1 MNSCPTCG
9 ATYDDVI
16 RICPKDGTVLESSPE
31 ARDPRIGEVLDGKYR
46 LDARLGQG
54 GMGAIYRATHLMLDK
69 QVAVKLIKPELV
81 GSPDLVRRFQR
92 EARAAGNLSHPNIA
106 AAYDLGQTADGT
118 LYIAMEL
125 VRGRSLKDVIRETGP
140 LGVDRIIRI
149 LRQIGSALALA
160 HRHGI
165 IHRDLKPH
173 NVMLAEDDGR
183 EVAKLLDFGIAKTF
197 DDASTQLT
205 ATGFVLGTPQYMSPE
220 QAAGRPIDGR
230 SDLYSLGIILYEML
244 TGEVPFNDPSTP
256 ALLVK
261 HLTETPPPPSR
272 RRPDV
277 PIPAALETIALRL
290 LAKDPAD
297 RFQTADELLA
307 ALPAETATAP
317 VVTVPPAM
325 DKTVVLPPPG
335 AARGATPAPAEPTVA
350 MTPPVGTTGDAQT
363 PAPSAVGA
371 APPPADPTAATPVVP
386 ASGPTTPAG
395 ASAPA
400 AAAAGGALAGA
411 ATPPAFRSEASGA
424 VAAAVQPEAAPAA
437 SSPSSASGAGPV
449 AAAATSAPARSRPLT
464 DMLVLVGLMALI
476 VVGGAFAGMRF
487 GLFGGGDSETTTA
500 APDTAAATMADAGD
514 TSMAAG
520 VGEDTMAGAAVDE
533 AAVVSEEG
541 TAGAADAGTPGGA
554 TASSAT
560 SAAATTGTRTA
571 SGAPSSPAPAVARPA
586 AATPASSAPA
596 APARVDSPPAPAA
609 ASAAGAASATQTAAA
624 LPAVPAV
631 GFGCEGAPQVCS
643 ALRAAMADALG
654 RHSLR
659 PVAANASADVRVTAN
674 VSVVDESSEQLFGST
689 FVIRTYSVEFTGET
703 ADGDLVPMPAPT
715 TLTFDAAYAQQK
727 LPQEAQAMST
737 DAAGR
742 VQAYWRSRVGN

>member
-1 MNSCPTCG
+1 
-9 ATYDDVI
+9 
-16 RICPKDGTVLESSPE
+16 
-31 ARDPRIGEVLDGKYR
+31 
-46 LDARLGQG
+46 
-54 GMGAIYRATHLMLDK
+54 
-69 QVAVKLIKPELV
+69 
-81 GSPDLVRRFQR
+81 
-92 EARAAGNLSHPNIA
+92 
-106 AAYDLGQTADGT
+106 
-118 LYIAMEL
+118 
-125 VRGRSLKDVIRETGP
+125 
-140 LGVDRIIRI
+140 
-149 LRQIGSALALA
+149 
-160 HRHGI
+160 
-165 IHRDLKPH
+165 
-173 NVMLAEDDGR
+173 
-183 EVAKLLDFGIAKTF
+183 
-197 DDASTQLT
+197 
-205 ATGFVLGTPQYMSPE
+205 
-220 QAAGRPIDGR
+220 
-230 SDLYSLGIILYEML
+230 
-244 TGEVPFNDPSTP
+244 
-256 ALLVK
+256 
-261 HLTETPPPPSR
+261 
-272 RRPDV
+272 
-277 PIPAALETIALRL
+277 
-290 LAKDPAD
+290 
-297 RFQTADELLA
+297 
-307 ALPAETATAP
+307 
-317 VVTVPPAM
+317 
-325 DKTVVLPPPG
+325 
-335 AARGATPAPAEPTVA
+335 
-350 MTPPVGTTGDAQT
+350 
-363 PAPSAVGA
+363 
-371 APPPADPTAATPVVP
+371 
-386 ASGPTTPAG
+386 
-395 ASAPA
+395 
-400 AAAAGGALAGA
+400 
-411 ATPPAFRSEASGA
+411 
-424 VAAAVQPEAAPAA
+424 
-437 SSPSSASGAGPV
+437 
-449 AAAATSAPARSRPLT
+449 
-464 DMLVLVGLMALI
+464 MLVLVGLMALI

-596 APARVDSPPAPAA
+596 APARADSPPAPAA